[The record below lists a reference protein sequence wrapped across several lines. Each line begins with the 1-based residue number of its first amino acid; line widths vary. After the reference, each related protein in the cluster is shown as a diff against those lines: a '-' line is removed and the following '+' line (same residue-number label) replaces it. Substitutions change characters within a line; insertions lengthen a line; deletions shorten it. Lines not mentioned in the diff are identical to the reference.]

1 MVLASGRIAWCPLI
15 LGCGIAWFVLN
26 SYPMMRPGFDVW
38 WHLGMLDAPDQA
50 DPTVFSARRI
60 AWHHA
65 WKQVFELLNVDDVFD
80 RALVVHRTQ
89 FAMTATLLTLSAY
102 LVLRVLTQQLNIQA
116 SAVWMAAL
124 FSTVIWFL
132 MHGTYSTARGGGP
145 DSSMVQSWPMWYSVT
160 YQISLP
166 LYFAATAC
174 LLYGI
179 ASNASLRWRTAA
191 LGACICFISISTLAH
206 AAETAYFLVCLLILA
221 PLYVQRQNLTLVAL
235 MLPGVAAATYWLA
248 MQQSYAVPPLLVS
261 IMDGGLDTLLAEI
274 HRSGT
279 YLVGSGRNRMDT
291 AWHALHWVSLIGL
304 VIGAAGLFL
313 RHQSAGHRPADLRPF
328 AFLGLTALM
337 PAALAFPWGAGLFAQ
352 ITHELLAWRFALASF
367 LFVGLPVA
375 ALAWVEGVRWPAS
388 SGRRQLLVGSI
399 IVLTCGG
406 VLWLSKSQERRHPSF
421 AYAQSMVR
429 SLDPAKSYFGLG
441 SEQRAALSTMAA
453 TLRSRQTKDLAC
465 TDLFTAYYLFFVEKY
480 RDVHLPSS
488 LEHVPGHQA
497 PSGTDCGFPP
507 SNPYLT
513 SLGLHGIKTGPAP

>member
-1 MVLASGRIAWCPLI
+1 MRAAGRIAWFPLM
-15 LGCGIAWFVLN
+15 LGFGMGWFVLN
-26 SYPMMRPGFDVW
+26 SYPMMRPGFDIW

-65 WKQVFELLNVDDVFD
+65 WNQVFEWLSVDDVFD

-89 FAMTATLLTLSAY
+89 LAATATLLTLSAY
-102 LVLRVLTQQLNIQA
+102 LVLRVLTQRLTILA
-116 SAVWMAAL
+116 PAVWTAAL

-179 ASNASLRWRTAA
+179 SSEAGLRWRTTA
-191 LGACICFISISTLAH
+191 LGACVCFISIGTLAH
-206 AAETAYFLVCLLILA
+206 AAETAYFLVCLLLLA
-221 PLYVQRQNLTLVAL
+221 PLYVRRENLPWVAL
-235 MLPGVAAATYWLA
+235 LLTGATAAIYWLA
-248 MQQSYAVPPLLVS
+248 MRQSYAVPPLLSAIVN
-261 IMDGGLDTLLAEI
+261 GGLDTLLAEI

-291 AWHALHWVSLIGL
+291 AWHALHWASLIGL

-313 RHQSAGHRPADLRPF
+313 RHQSAGHRPTDLRPF

-375 ALAWVEGVRWPAS
+375 TLVWLDGLRWPAT
-388 SGRRQLLVGSI
+388 SGRRQLLMGATIMLACSA
-399 IVLTCGG
+399 

-421 AYAQSMVR
+421 AYAQSLVR
-429 SLDPAKSYFGLG
+429 SLDPVRSYFGLRA
-441 SEQRAALSTMAA
+441 EQREALSTMAA
-453 TLRSRQTKDLAC
+453 TLRSRQAKSPVC
-465 TDLFTAYYLFFVEKY
+465 TDLFTAYYLFFVERY
-480 RDVHLPSS
+480 RGVHLPSS
-488 LEHVPGHQA
+488 LEHVPGYQA
-497 PSGTDCGFPP
+497 PGSSECGFSP

-513 SLGLHGIKTGPAP
+513 SLGLSGIKTGPAR